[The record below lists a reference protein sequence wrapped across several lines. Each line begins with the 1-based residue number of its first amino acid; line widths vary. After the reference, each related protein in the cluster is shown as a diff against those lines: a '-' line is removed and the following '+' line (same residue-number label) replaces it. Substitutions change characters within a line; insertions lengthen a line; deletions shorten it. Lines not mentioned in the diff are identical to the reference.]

1 MEAPN
6 STLEYYIIH
15 YIHPYDFYF
24 KLWFKFYH
32 WWMDMWCERQT
43 RWAPRFVC
51 VWRGVSNYRHY
62 AAMYWDGKDLGQKL
76 FFFVLPYLVL
86 RELGF

>member
-1 MEAPN
+1 MDGYVVWEADKVGPK
-6 STLEYYIIH
+6 I
-15 YIHPYDFYF
+15 
-24 KLWFKFYH
+24 
-32 WWMDMWCERQT
+32 C
-43 RWAPRFVC
+43 VC

-62 AAMYWDGKDLGQKL
+62 AAMYWDGKDLGKKL